1 MNARTVRTLMTHNV
15 VTARPDTGFKDIVD
29 TMATERV
36 SALPVVDAD
45 GWVVGIVSEA
55 DLLHKLERPDHGTA
69 ARLISRDRR
78 EATAKAAA
86 DVAADLMTAP
96 AVTIGP
102 DATVGAAARLM
113 HLRQIKRLPVVDDDG
128 RLVGIVARRDL
139 LATYLRADAEIRA
152 EIRND
157 VLLGDMLIGPSEV
170 TATVRDG
177 VVTLA
182 GTVDRRSTAQILER
196 LVRGVTGVVDVVG
209 QLQWRYD
216 DRDDLR
222 RRYVFDA
229 EVRPLAHRVP

>member
-36 SALPVVDAD
+36 SALPIVDA
-45 GWVVGIVSEA
+45 GGRIVGIVSEA
-55 DLLHKLERPDHGTA
+55 DLLRKLERPEHSAA

-78 EATAKAAA
+78 EAAVKAAG
-86 DVAADLMTAP
+86 DLAAELMTTP
-96 AVTIGP
+96 VVTIGP
-102 DATVGAAARLM
+102 DATAGAAARLM
-113 HLRQIKRLPVVDDDG
+113 HKHQVKRLPVVDGDG

-139 LATYLRADAEIRA
+139 LATYLRTDEEIRT
-152 EIRND
+152 EIRDD
-157 VLLGDMLIGPSEV
+157 VLLGDLLIGPSEV
-170 TATVRDG
+170 TTIVHDG

-182 GTVDRRSTAQILER
+182 GTVDRRSTAQIVER
-196 LVRGVTGVVDVVG
+196 LIRGVAGVVDVVG
-209 QLQWRYD
+209 QLRWQYD

-229 EVRPLAHRVP
+229 EVRPLAHRPS